1 MIPSKP
7 GEFEHQRST
16 VFMEGTYSQRLPPK
30 NDLLTRP
37 ATFSN
42 SATKIT
48 SHLKKNM
55 PFNHHAILESQIY
68 MVFPP
73 NRDSSNEIPCFSH
86 CWYFTLFWGWFVSF
100 GKRINEENQIKPTTI
115 HTIHTLR
122 RWDSSRAQQVASQT
136 WIDPPSLEKPQR
148 IQRTKA
154 RKLKEWLGKKWWKFQ
169 HTWHTSWQSRGYK
182 KGVAPEKSSWN
193 YYKPQWKNTEFV
205 VSSKGPTTAR
215 TTMGAFLP
223 ITQTVTPMVKLPARG
238 IVPLSGGHLN
248 QKN

>member
-1 MIPSKP
+1 MIPSEP

-55 PFNHHAILESQIY
+55 TFNHHAILESQIY

-115 HTIHTLR
+115 HTIHAPSMGLVTRSAGRFADLDR
-122 RWDSSRAQQVASQT
+122 SAIAGETSTDSTNKGSET
-136 WIDPPSLEKPQR
+136 QR
-148 IQRTKA
+148 MAWQKMMKVPAYMAYIMTKQR
-154 RKLKEWLGKKWWKFQ
+154 L
-169 HTWHTSWQSRGYK
+169 
-182 KGVAPEKSSWN
+182 
-193 YYKPQWKNTEFV
+193 
-205 VSSKGPTTAR
+205 
-215 TTMGAFLP
+215 
-223 ITQTVTPMVKLPARG
+223 
-238 IVPLSGGHLN
+238 
-248 QKN
+248 